1 MTAGSPRAYEASE
14 TLTRGVYGVLTMRFK
29 KVLSVVDC
37 HAEGEIGR
45 VIVGGVGQ
53 VPGDTMFD
61 KRVHLE
67 TRMDDIRKM
76 VLFEPRGAVW
86 HNANIVLPSNHP
98 KADMGFVILETT
110 EYPAM
115 SGSNTMCV
123 ATVLL
128 ETGILPMQEPVTQL
142 TLESPAGLIEVR
154 CACSGGKVTSVRLVN
169 RPAFCY
175 HIDSNIEVK
184 GLGTVAVD
192 IVYGGMTYA
201 MVDAAALG
209 FTIVPSEA
217 RELCEIGQKIKV
229 AAVEQLAVEH
239 PDNPAIP
246 GITNTEFMA
255 PLRRENDQLIARNCV
270 VVSPGRCD
278 RSPCGTGSSARLAL
292 LHAKG
297 LIAPGEVLTHESITG
312 SQFACTID
320 GLTRVGPYD
329 AVIPAIAGQAWI
341 TGLYQMG
348 MDPTDPY
355 PEGFTLSDTWMS
367 AV

>member
-1 MTAGSPRAYEASE
+1 
-14 TLTRGVYGVLTMRFK
+14 MRFK
-29 KVLSVVDC
+29 QVLSVVDC
-37 HAEGEIGR
+37 HAEGESGK

-53 VPGDTMFD
+53 VPGQTMFD

-67 TRMDDIRKM
+67 NHMDHIRKL

-98 KADMGFVILETT
+98 EADMGYVILETT

-128 ETGILPMQEPVTQL
+128 ETGILPMHEPVTQL
-142 TLESPAGLIEVR
+142 TLESPAGLIRVR
-154 CACSGGKVTSVRLVN
+154 CECKDGKVTSVRLVN
-169 RPAFCY
+169 QPAFCY
-175 HIDSNIEVK
+175 HRDRHIEVP
-184 GLGTVAVD
+184 GFGSVRAD

-201 MVDAAALG
+201 MVDAETLG
-209 FTIVPSEA
+209 FAIEPSEA
-217 RELCEIGQKIKV
+217 RELCEVGQRVKQ
-229 AAVEQLAVEH
+229 AAVEQLEVEH
-239 PDNPAIP
+239 PLNPAIP

-255 PLRRENDQLIARNCV
+255 PLRRENGHLVAKNCV

-292 LHAKG
+292 LHAQG
-297 LIAPGEVLTHESITG
+297 LIAPGETFIHESITG
-312 SQFACTID
+312 SRFTCSID
-320 GLTRVGPYD
+320 GVTEVGKYA
-329 AVIPAIAGQAWI
+329 AVVPAIAGQAWI

-348 MDPTDPY
+348 IDPTDPY
-355 PEGFTLSDTWMS
+355 PNGFTLSDTWMA

>member
-1 MTAGSPRAYEASE
+1 
-14 TLTRGVYGVLTMRFK
+14 MRFK

-37 HAEGEIGR
+37 HAEGESGK

-53 VPGDTMFD
+53 VPGETMFD

-67 TRMDDIRKM
+67 THMDDIRKM

-98 KADMGFVILETT
+98 GADMGYVILETT

-128 ETGILPMQEPVTQL
+128 ETGILPMTEPVTEL
-142 TLESPAGLIEVR
+142 TLESPAGLIKVR
-154 CACSGGKVTSVRLVN
+154 CECTGGKVTSVRLVN
-169 RPAFCY
+169 QPAFCY
-175 HIDSNIEVK
+175 HVDRHIEVA
-184 GLGTVAVD
+184 GLGTVRAD

-201 MVDAAALG
+201 MVDAAELG
-209 FTIVPSEA
+209 FAIEPSEA
-217 RELCEIGQKIKV
+217 RDLCEAGQKIKS
-229 AAVEQLAVEH
+229 AAAQQLAVEH
-239 PDNPAIP
+239 LENPAIP
-246 GITNTEFMA
+246 GITNTEFMG
-255 PLRRENDQLIARNCV
+255 PLRRDNSRLISKNCV

-278 RSPCGTGSSARLAL
+278 RSLCGTGSSARLAL

-297 LIAPGEVLTHESITG
+297 LMEPGETLIHESITG
-312 SQFACTID
+312 SRFTCTID
-320 GLTRVGPYD
+320 GLATVGQYP

-355 PEGFTLSDTWMS
+355 PEGFTVADTWMTT
-367 AV
+367 V

>member
-1 MTAGSPRAYEASE
+1 
-14 TLTRGVYGVLTMRFK
+14 MRFK

-37 HAEGEIGR
+37 HAEGESGK

-53 VPGDTMFD
+53 VKGETMFD
-61 KRVHLE
+61 KRTYLE
-67 TRMDDIRKM
+67 THMGDIRKM

-98 KADMGFVILETT
+98 EADFGYVIMETT
-110 EYPAM
+110 EYPVM

-128 ETGILPMQEPVTQL
+128 ETGILPMREPVTNL
-142 TLESPAGLIEVR
+142 TLESPAGLIRVR
-154 CACSGGKVTSVRLVN
+154 CECSDGKVTSVRLVN
-169 RPAFCY
+169 QPAFCY
-175 HIDSNIEVK
+175 HLDSHIDVE
-184 GLGTVAVD
+184 GLGSVRVD
-192 IVYGGMTYA
+192 IVYGGMTYT

-209 FTIVPSEA
+209 FSIDPSEA
-217 RELCEIGQKIKV
+217 PDLCEIGQKLKF
-229 AAVEQLAVEH
+229 AAAEQLAVEH

-246 GITNTEFMA
+246 GITNTQFMG
-255 PLRRENDQLIARNCV
+255 PLRRENGQLISKNCV

-297 LIAPGEVLTHESITG
+297 LIAPDETLIHESITG
-312 SQFACTID
+312 SRFTCAID
-320 GLTRVGPYD
+320 GLAKVGKYD
-329 AVIPAIAGQAWI
+329 AVIPAISGQAWI
-341 TGLYQMG
+341 TGFYQMG

-355 PEGFTLSDTWMS
+355 QEGFTVADTWMTT
-367 AV
+367 V

>member
-1 MTAGSPRAYEASE
+1 
-14 TLTRGVYGVLTMRFK
+14 MRFK
-29 KVLSVVDC
+29 QVLSVVDC
-37 HAEGEIGR
+37 HAEGESGK

-53 VPGDTMFD
+53 VPGQTMFD

-67 TRMDDIRKM
+67 THMDHIRKL

-98 KADMGFVILETT
+98 EADMGYVILETT

-128 ETGILPMQEPVTQL
+128 ETGILPMHEPVTQL
-142 TLESPAGLIEVR
+142 TLESPAGLIRVR
-154 CACSGGKVTSVRLVN
+154 CGCKDGKVTSVRLVN
-169 RPAFCY
+169 QPAFCY
-175 HIDSNIEVK
+175 HRDTYIEVA
-184 GLGTVAVD
+184 GVGSVRVD

-201 MVDAAALG
+201 MVEAADLG
-209 FTIVPSEA
+209 FAIDPSEA
-217 RELCEIGQKIKV
+217 RELCEMGQRIKL
-229 AAVEQLAVEH
+229 AAVEQTEVQH
-239 PDNPAIP
+239 PINPAIP

-255 PLRRENDQLIARNCV
+255 PLRTENGNLIARNCV

-292 LHAKG
+292 LHARG
-297 LIAPGEVLTHESITG
+297 LIAPGQTFIHESITG
-312 SQFACTID
+312 SRFTCSID
-320 GLTRVGPYD
+320 GLTEVGPYA

-348 MDPTDPY
+348 IDPTDPY

-367 AV
+367 TV

>member
-1 MTAGSPRAYEASE
+1 
-14 TLTRGVYGVLTMRFK
+14 MRFK
-29 KVLSVVDC
+29 QVLSVVDC
-37 HAEGEIGR
+37 HAEGESGK

-53 VPGDTMFD
+53 VQGETMFD

-67 TRMDDIRKM
+67 NHMDHIRKL

-86 HNANIVLPSNHP
+86 HNANIVLPSNNP
-98 KADMGFVILETT
+98 EADMGYVILETT

-128 ETGILPMQEPVTQL
+128 ETGILPMHEPVTQL
-142 TLESPAGLIEVR
+142 TLESPAGLIKVLCE
-154 CACSGGKVTSVRLVN
+154 CKDGKVTSVRLVN
-169 RPAFCY
+169 QPAFCY
-175 HIDSNIEVK
+175 YRDRHIEVA
-184 GLGTVAVD
+184 GLGSVKVD

-201 MVDAAALG
+201 MVDAEALG
-209 FTIVPSEA
+209 FAIAPDEA
-217 RELCEIGQKIKV
+217 RELCEMGQRIKH
-229 AAVEQLAVEH
+229 AAVEQLHVEH
-239 PDNPAIP
+239 PLNPAIP

-255 PLRRENDQLIARNCV
+255 PLRRENGQLIAKNCV

-292 LHAKG
+292 LHAQG
-297 LIAPGEVLTHESITG
+297 LIAPGETFIHESITG
-312 SQFACTID
+312 SRFTCSID
-320 GLTRVGPYD
+320 GLTEVGQYA
-329 AVIPAIAGQAWI
+329 AVVPAIAGQAWI

-348 MDPTDPY
+348 IDPTDPY
-355 PEGFTLSDTWMS
+355 PAGFTLSDTWMA

>member
-1 MTAGSPRAYEASE
+1 
-14 TLTRGVYGVLTMRFK
+14 MRFS

-37 HAEGEIGR
+37 HAEGESGK

-53 VPGDTMFD
+53 VPGQTMFD

-67 TRMDDIRKM
+67 THMDDIRKM

-98 KADMGFVILETT
+98 EAEMGCVILETT

-128 ETGILPMQEPVTQL
+128 ETGILPMREPITEL
-142 TLESPAGLIEVR
+142 TLESPAGLIKVR
-154 CACSGGKVTSVRLVN
+154 CECSNGKVTSVRLVN
-169 RPAFCY
+169 QPAFCY
-175 HIDSNIEVK
+175 HLDANIEVA
-184 GLGTVAVD
+184 GLGTVRVD
-192 IVYGGMTYA
+192 IVYDGMTYT
-201 MVDAAALG
+201 MVNAADLG
-209 FTIVPSEA
+209 FSIDPSEA
-217 RELCEIGQKIKV
+217 RDLCEVGQKLKL
-229 AAVEQLAVEH
+229 AAAEQLAVEH
-239 PDNPAIP
+239 PENPAIP
-246 GITNTEFMA
+246 GITNTEFMG
-255 PLRRENDQLIARNCV
+255 PLRREKGQLISKNCV

-297 LIAPGEVLTHESITG
+297 LIRPDETLIHESITG
-312 SQFACTID
+312 SRFICNID
-320 GLTRVGPYD
+320 GETRVGTYD

-355 PEGFTLSDTWMS
+355 PEGFTVADTWMTT
-367 AV
+367 V